1 MYVVLDIALFVGGY
15 VASIYSWTW
24 LSTKIKGAE
33 ATIASLE
40 STIAAIKA
48 ALYLVVPAQSGVLSF
63 CHHGGQ
69 LCRGRNWHDS

>member
-48 ALYLVVPAQSGVLSF
+48 AL
-63 CHHGGQ
+63 
-69 LCRGRNWHDS
+69 